1 MVIDARMVY
10 LIIALVVVGLGEIL
24 LLRKGFKSGKRN
36 LASLRRDTRPT
47 PTGPLTPNKRIAVVP
62 EDAAGESEAADDGRA
77 DADALATPLET
88 PKYQNVVEFPYR
100 NTPAG
105 EYADL
110 KREIRSR
117 ERSGKEERS
126 MREMIEEIR
135 GIASP
140 NALTILPETDDDD
153 AADTY
158 DDVPASAFDTEFPA
172 DENAALSSV
181 TLATPPGQPTGA
193 RNADLSDPAAA
204 LSRPEALDDLNDAP
218 DTLRTPEELIKAGVN
233 LVRQGQLDDGIG
245 MLEEAIETAPGR
257 AEAHFNLGIA
267 YTLKESTGYAIQAYQ
282 RAIQLDPQYGKA
294 FFNLGTL
301 HLKQGNMQ
309 DAITSLEHAVKLLP
323 DPMKALWNL
332 YEAYRSN
339 DLFTKALFTL
349 QQLIELE
356 PEDASLYNHAGICYV
371 KLGEYAKAI
380 KSWKQSITLGAA
392 SQLIHYN
399 LGKTYE
405 LRGEFPEA
413 VDQYKKF
420 LAMTRDSSHWKE
432 LTAEVQ
438 ERLANLQR
446 RSG

>member
-47 PTGPLTPNKRIAVVP
+47 PTSPLMPNKRVAVVP
-62 EDAAGESEAADDGRA
+62 EDAAGESDAADNVRA
-77 DADALATPLET
+77 DADAPATPLET
-88 PKYQNVVEFPYR
+88 PNYQNVVEFPYR

-153 AADTY
+153 AY
-158 DDVPASAFDTEFPA
+158 EDVPASAFDTDLPV
-172 DENAALSSV
+172 DENAVALP
-181 TLATPPGQPTGA
+181 TPPGQPAGA
-193 RNADLSDPAAA
+193 RNADLADPAAA
-204 LSRPEALDDLNDAP
+204 LSRPEELDDLNDAP

-233 LVRQGQLDDGIG
+233 LVRQGQLDEGIG
-245 MLEEAIETAPGR
+245 MLEEAIESAPGR

-267 YTLKESTGYAIQAYQ
+267 YTLKESIGYAIQAYQ

-309 DAITSLEHAVKLLP
+309 EAITSLEHAVKLLP

-446 RSG
+446 RNG